1 MLLLDLVGT
10 IGFLAQPVI
19 LCVLCMPAHP
29 LDPPLACQVTEFLGL
44 NRDKSPFIL
53 TTEFVV
59 IMGGKDQGRSPNFMR
74 FRDLCCTCFNL
85 LRKRA
90 HWFINLLSL
99 MLIADLGELEGLQ
112 ELEFVRERFMLD
124 MDDKQAAAHFKDL
137 ITQSLNTLTTKLNW
151 AAHSWVHRNN

>member
-1 MLLLDLVGT
+1 M
-10 IGFLAQPVI
+10 
-19 LCVLCMPAHP
+19 VLT
-29 LDPPLACQVTEFLGL
+29 DPSTGQVTEFLGL

-59 IMGGKDQGRSPNFMR
+59 VMGGKDQGRSPNFMR

-99 MLIADLGELEGLQ
+99 MLIAHLGELEGLR
-112 ELEFVRERFMLD
+112 ELEFVRKRFMLE
-124 MDDKQAAAHFKDL
+124 MDDKQAAAQFKEL

-151 AAHSWVHRNN
+151 AAHSWGSASGMC